1 MTRAERD
8 EFWRRFHIGIE
19 RFREGGADC
28 DIAVNAFEN
37 RQWDVKFSK
46 RRAGDRMVSVSLA
59 ILEHAPSKEQLL
71 LAVTPTCTV
80 DGDVRRRERFLI
92 PVFFDQVSDTF
103 SLQADHGP
111 VEESRIPDFF
121 AGTAGALLS
130 RLP

>member
-8 EFWRRFHIGIE
+8 EFWRRFHIAIE
-19 RFREGGADC
+19 RFREAGTDC
-28 DIAVNAFEN
+28 DIAVNSFEN

-46 RRAGDRMVSVSLA
+46 RRGGDRMVSVSLA
-59 ILEHAPSKEQLL
+59 ILEHAPSREQFL

-80 DGDVRRRERFLI
+80 DGDVTGRERFLI
-92 PVFFDQVSDTF
+92 PVFFDPVSGTF

-121 AGTAGALLS
+121 AGTADALLS
-130 RLP
+130 RL